1 MLNSAQFA
9 NNAFVLYYLYSYT
22 IIIIIVIPFYI
33 LSVKTVYFIFMLVS
47 NFNTIS
53 RYLLLESKQLRPIM
67 YAILC
72 WVYLWLFIWCQLST
86 YSELSR
92 IACIFDILSPI
103 TCTFSGSNN
112 YWAIF
117 ITLKLYYFVYFDA
130 MVNSAFLQR
139 SARTCQIFL

>member
-47 NFNTIS
+47 NFNTMS
-53 RYLLLESKQLRPIM
+53 GYLLLESKQLRPIM

-72 WVYLWLFIWCQLST
+72 WVYLWLFI
-86 YSELSR
+86 
-92 IACIFDILSPI
+92 
-103 TCTFSGSNN
+103 
-112 YWAIF
+112 
-117 ITLKLYYFVYFDA
+117 
-130 MVNSAFLQR
+130 
-139 SARTCQIFL
+139 